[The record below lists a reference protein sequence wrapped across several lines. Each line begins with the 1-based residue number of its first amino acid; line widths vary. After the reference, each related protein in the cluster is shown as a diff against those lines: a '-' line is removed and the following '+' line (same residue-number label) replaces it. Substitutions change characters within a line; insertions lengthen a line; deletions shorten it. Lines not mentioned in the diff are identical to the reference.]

1 MPTERDL
8 PALVVGTLLSHPHIR
23 EVHLVG
29 SRAAGTAVPLSDWDF
44 TVASDDF
51 AVVAADLPDLSSGLA
66 PLVQQWDR
74 LSPHQ
79 CYMLILTGPMKVDL
93 LFLDQPHDLEPP
105 WEARRETLPGIDQH
119 FWDWALWLAAKD
131 QAGKNDLVRGELQK
145 MAAHL
150 LGPMG
155 VGGIPESLEAAVTS
169 YRRARDELEPRLG
182 VHVSRRLEREVL
194 LALRGRA
201 RT

>member
-8 PALVVGTLLSHPHIR
+8 PALVVATLLSHPHIR

-29 SRAAGTAVPLSDWDF
+29 SRATGTAVPLSDWDF

-79 CYMLILTGPMKVDL
+79 CFMLILTGPTKIDL
-93 LFLDQPHDLEPP
+93 LFLDQPHELEPA
-105 WEARRETLPGIDQH
+105 WEARRDTLPGIDQH
-119 FWDWALWLAAKD
+119 FWDWTLWLAAKD
-131 QAGKNDLVRGELQK
+131 QAGKSDLVRSELQK
-145 MAAHL
+145 MAGHL
-150 LGPMG
+150 LGPVG
-155 VGGIPESLEAAVTS
+155 VQGIPESVEAAVAS
-169 YRRARDELEPRLG
+169 YRRARNELESRLG

-194 LALRGRA
+194 PAMPWR
-201 RT
+201 